1 MIANKGRA
9 VPLDE
14 KIGPSSCALV
24 VVDVQNDFCHP
35 DGLHQTMG
43 EDLSRMPAMVAQLEK
58 LVAAARKA
66 NILIVWVRAT
76 YEELLQGPPMA
87 EVLAKGSGTCAR
99 YADGSW
105 GADWFGNIRPQDRPN
120 EIVVSKH
127 RASAFWDTPID
138 LYLRSNGVSTIVVAG
153 VATSGCVES
162 TVRDAFFRNYYVV
175 LAGDCC
181 GDYAL
186 ERHEYALRKLGTM
199 FGVTEPSTAI
209 IESWARGHNTQR
221 NWQPMVKADG
231 PGTAPSRTALVLV
244 DLQVDLCDVTGAL
257 ARAGGDITA
266 NRAAVAV
273 VANLVKA
280 ARAAGVMVVH
290 VHSNHSP
297 LTTTDGRAPTL
308 CVAGSSGAGAVD
320 SAQQQAGEA
329 VIVKHRASGFVDT
342 GLDLLLRSNGIRT
355 VVLAGSTSLDGVTAT
370 AQHGH
375 MLDYDVV
382 VARDALGTHAANA
395 ERTAAWLTVLDG
407 TFAAFRPAAEIAG
420 AWR

>member
-1 MIANKGRA
+1 
-9 VPLDE
+9 
-14 KIGPSSCALV
+14 
-24 VVDVQNDFCHP
+24 
-35 DGLHQTMG
+35 
-43 EDLSRMPAMVAQLEK
+43 
-58 LVAAARKA
+58 
-66 NILIVWVRAT
+66 
-76 YEELLQGPPMA
+76 MA

-138 LYLRSNGVSTIVVAG
+138 LYLRSNGVSSVVVAG

-175 LAGDCC
+175 LAADCC

-186 ERHEYALRKLGTM
+186 ERHEYALRKLGTT
-199 FGVTEPSTAI
+199 FGVTEPSAAI
-209 IESWARGHNTQR
+209 IEAWARGHNTQR
-221 NWQPMVKADG
+221 NWHLAVKADR
-231 PGTAPSRTALVLV
+231 PGSDPSRTALVLV
-244 DLQVDLCDVTGAL
+244 DVQVDLCEVTGAL
-257 ARAGGDITA
+257 ARAGGDIRA
-266 NRAAVAV
+266 NRAAVAAV
-273 VANLVKA
+273 GNRMKA

-308 CVAGSSGAGAVD
+308 CLAGSSGAGAVD
-320 SAQQQAGEA
+320 SAQPQAGEA

-355 VVLAGSTSLDGVTAT
+355 VVLAGSASLDGVTAT
-370 AQHGH
+370 AQHGR

-395 ERTAAWLTVLDG
+395 ARTAAWLTVLDG
-407 TFAAFRPAAEIAG
+407 AFAALKPTAEIAG